1 MKNISVVLILFSITI
16 IAISCGAGVGDT
28 TKHICGGYTYRTD
41 GGKRYLI
48 NNVFVNEMEY
58 SNIIDY
64 CCDSNYILIHQN
76 PNEKFIK
83 STLSEILNI
92 QFSIIEDSIPTY
104 KIREYYN
111 FKDFDSVLYYKIKG
125 KFAKD
130 NSSETKRFFEKI
142 ADSIILHNPKYQKLL
157 NLQDAYW
164 IIDLKSNEEFGP
176 FTIEEYSEMRKKI
189 KIPEELQL
197 QK

>member
-41 GGKRYLI
+41 GGHNYMLSKDLDEMFYS
-48 NNVFVNEMEY
+48 NVF
-58 SNIIDY
+58 DY
-64 CCDSNYILIHQN
+64 NCDSNYILIHQK
-76 PNEKFIK
+76 PHEGFIK
-83 STLSEILNI
+83 LYLSEILSI
-92 QFSIIEDSIPTY
+92 QYSTIEDTIPTH

-111 FKDFDSVLYYKIKG
+111 FKNFDSVLYYKIKG

-176 FTIEEYSEMRKKI
+176 FTLEEYSEMRKKI